1 MNTARQIIANE
12 LAQWIDQSDYRKFG
26 QTQRME
32 EQINIWC
39 YGKWCARGGY
49 ARLGYKP
56 QIDFR
61 ASRSEP
67 TAWDA
72 TADIS
77 DDEGMRIHAAT
88 VGMSLAQRDVIEM
101 VYVEWK
107 NEEEVKKAMRIGS
120 DTFYRIRREA
130 LQYIIDRL
138 EECVTAPKK

>member
-12 LAQWIDQSDYRKFG
+12 VYAWLEKSDYQKLG
-26 QTQRME
+26 RM
-32 EQINIWC
+32 QIMEDAIGIWS

-61 ASRSEP
+61 ASRSAP

-88 VGMSLAQRDVIEM
+88 IGMDAAPRKVLNL
-101 VYVEWK
+101 VYVEWA
-107 NEEEVKKAMRIGS
+107 NEEEIKRAMRIGS
-120 DTFYRIRREA
+120 ETYYDLRRKA
-130 LQYIIDRL
+130 LQYISERL
-138 EECVTAPKK
+138 ESA

>member
-26 QTQRME
+26 QTQLME

-56 QIDFR
+56 QIQFR

-88 VGMSLAQRDVIEM
+88 VGLDEAQRKVINL
-101 VYVEWK
+101 VYVEWA

-120 DTFYRIRREA
+120 ETFYGLRREA
-130 LQYIIDRL
+130 LQQMIAYL
-138 EECVTAPKK
+138 EDCATATK